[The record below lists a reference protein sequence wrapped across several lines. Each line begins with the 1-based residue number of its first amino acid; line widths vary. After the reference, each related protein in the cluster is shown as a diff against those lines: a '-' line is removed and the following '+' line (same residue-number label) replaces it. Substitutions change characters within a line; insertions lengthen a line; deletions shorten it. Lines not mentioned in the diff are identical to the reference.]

1 MNPKQGIR
9 CLTAKYVKLWR
20 LSSALALM
28 TLGPHVYGEEG
39 PPVLPIGSP
48 APAFALQGVDGH
60 LHKLSDY
67 ARSKVLVVAFLCN
80 HCPESQLYEGRIE
93 RLARDYQD
101 KGVALVAIQA
111 DHPESIPTEQLAYSD
126 VGESLEDMKTRAA
139 YRHFT
144 FPYLYDGDTQKAAR
158 LYGPK
163 VAPQVFIFDQARR
176 LRYEGRV
183 DDNTKESLA
192 RSLDARN
199 AIDALLAGKPVE
211 AAQTSP
217 SGCAMKWADN
227 PSLRE
232 AERAKMEAEPVS
244 VVLAGADELTRLRS
258 NPTGK
263 LLLVNFYATWCGP
276 CVSEFPELMATYR
289 MYRER
294 NFALTTVSSNE
305 PAERPDV
312 LKFLFKMHAS
322 STNLLFGTTD
332 TYALQ
337 AAFDPNLGAAVPF
350 TVLIAPNG
358 DILFQQQGDL
368 DMLALRRAILANLP
382 DDDAHPGA
390 QEYWSAK

>member
-1 MNPKQGIR
+1 MHPKHGIR
-9 CLTAKYVKLWR
+9 CPTAKQVKLWP
-20 LSSALALM
+20 LSSALALLM
-28 TLGPHVYGEEG
+28 LGPQVYGEAA

-48 APAFALQGVDGH
+48 APEFALQGVDGH

-93 RLARDYQD
+93 KLARDYQD

-111 DHPESIPTEQLAYSD
+111 AHPESISTDQLAYSD
-126 VGESLEDMKTRAA
+126 VGESLEDMRTRAA

-144 FPYLYDGDTQKAAR
+144 FPYLYDGDTQKVAR

-163 VAPQVFIFDQARR
+163 VAPQVFIFDQTRK

-183 DDNTKESLA
+183 DDNTRESLA

-211 AAQTSP
+211 VAQTSP
-217 SGCAMKWADN
+217 AGCDMKWADQ
-227 PSLRE
+227 PSLLA
-232 AERAKMEAEPVS
+232 AERAKVEAEPVS
-244 VVLAGADELTRLRS
+244 VALAGAEELTRLRA

-276 CVSEFPELMATYR
+276 CVSEFPELMTTYR

-294 NFALTTVSSNE
+294 NFALTTVSSNQPE
-305 PAERPDV
+305 EQPDV
-312 LKFLFKMHAS
+312 LKFLKKMHAS
-322 STNLLFGTTD
+322 TTNLLFGTTD

-368 DMLALRRAILANLP
+368 DMLALRRAILASLP
-382 DDDAHPGA
+382 DDNAHPGA
-390 QEYWSAK
+390 QEYWSAQ

>member
-1 MNPKQGIR
+1 MNLKHGIR
-9 CLTAKYVKLWR
+9 CLTAKYVKRWHLC
-20 LSSALALM
+20 SALALIM
-28 TLGPHVYGEEG
+28 LGPQVYGEDA

-48 APAFALQGVDGH
+48 APEFALQGVDGH

-80 HCPESQLYEGRIE
+80 HCPESQLYESRIQK
-93 RLARDYQD
+93 LASDYQD

-111 DHPESIPTEQLAYSD
+111 DHPESISTEQLAYSD

-144 FPYLYDGDTQKAAR
+144 FPYLYDGDTQKVAR

-163 VAPQVFIFDQARR
+163 VVPQVFIFDQTRK

-183 DDNTKESLA
+183 DDNRKESLA
-192 RSLDARN
+192 KSLDARN

-211 AAQTSP
+211 VAQTSP
-217 SGCAMKWADN
+217 SGCDMKWADK
-227 PSLRE
+227 PFLIE
-232 AERAKMEAEPVS
+232 AERAKFEAEPVS
-244 VVLAGADELTRLRS
+244 VALAVADELTRLRT

-305 PAERPDV
+305 PEEQPDV
-312 LKFLFKMHAS
+312 LKFLKKMHAS

-368 DMLALRRAILANLP
+368 DILALRRAILVNLP
-382 DDDAHPGA
+382 DDAAHAGA